1 MDVSSDTIST
11 ASPPTSDTSY
21 SLSQRSGHDS
31 RKTLRRSQSAA
42 EPRAEASKGGFFSRV
57 KDWVFTSEPST
68 HALKQRRKEAFQK
81 AGLLLDD
88 PKAAAKLHAPLGE
101 IPESAIKPAGRGPF
115 LEKQARKAGEPLRD
129 VGSNNHKGHRSG
141 QDYSRRS
148 GSTSST
154 GKAYLTDSVR

>member
-1 MDVSSDTIST
+1 MPLLRQKAQAKRIIRHQYGRFKRHYIDRV
-11 ASPPTSDTSY
+11 AATSDTSY

-88 PKAAAKLHAPLGE
+88 PKAAAKLHAPLGGNTGE
-101 IPESAIKPAGRGPF
+101 RHQTGGQRPLFRE
-115 LEKQARKAGEPLRD
+115 AGEE
-129 VGSNNHKGHRSG
+129 SG
-141 QDYSRRS
+141 
-148 GSTSST
+148 
-154 GKAYLTDSVR
+154 